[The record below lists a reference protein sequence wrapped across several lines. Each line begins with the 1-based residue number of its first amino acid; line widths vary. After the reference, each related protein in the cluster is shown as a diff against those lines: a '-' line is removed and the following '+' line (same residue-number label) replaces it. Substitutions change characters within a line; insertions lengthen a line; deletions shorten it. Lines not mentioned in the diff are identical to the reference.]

1 MKDMVLA
8 LEWESSGAFRF
19 VEAIL
24 DDCVVK
30 ILSLQDEL
38 WRAFVKSV
46 SGLLAGKC
54 CVIAVEVLKG
64 EKKWEISVMSRS
76 VPRCQDKAIHFLT
89 SASCSC

>member
-8 LEWESSGAFRF
+8 LEWESSGVFRF

-24 DDCVVK
+24 DNCVVK
-30 ILSLQDEL
+30 VLSLQDEL

-54 CVIAVEVLKG
+54 CVVAVEVLKG
-64 EKKWEISVMSRS
+64 GKKVGNFRDVTERS
-76 VPRCQDKAIHFLT
+76 ALSGQGHSLLDHRFL
-89 SASCSC
+89 